1 MSNVVRLCIALIG
14 IGGVCGLLL
23 IGTHQLTAEDISIN
37 REARARALMTS
48 MLGHTLPL
56 DYDMK
61 ADISGSCDAWLF
73 SKISVNGYAG
83 EILILALWRQQKDLA
98 PILTLRVLQHSET
111 PGIGD
116 FIDHARDL
124 WITQWDGKTGPAYS
138 AIDNMSGATVT
149 SNAIKRAAAAAFNRA
164 GVHCELDS

>member
-1 MSNVVRLCIALIG
+1 MANVVRLCISLAA

-23 IGTHQLTAEDISIN
+23 VGTYRLTAEDIDLN

-48 MLGHTLPL
+48 MLGHPLPV
-56 DYDMK
+56 DHDVQ
-61 ADISGSCDAWLF
+61 ADISGHCDAWLF
-73 SKISVNGYAG
+73 SKINVNGYTG
-83 EILILALWRQQKDLA
+83 EIRVLALWRAQKDKA

-116 FIDHARDL
+116 FIDHARDP
-124 WITQWDGKTGPAYS
+124 WITQWDGQTGATYG
-138 AIDNMSGATVT
+138 AIDNVSGATVT
-149 SNAIKRAAAAAFNRA
+149 SNAIKRAAAAALNQS